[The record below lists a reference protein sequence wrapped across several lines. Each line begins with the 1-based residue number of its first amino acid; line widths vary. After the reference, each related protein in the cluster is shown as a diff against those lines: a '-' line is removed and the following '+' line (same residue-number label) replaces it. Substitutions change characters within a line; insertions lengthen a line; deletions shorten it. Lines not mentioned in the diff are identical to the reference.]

1 VHAGDLPAHRNL
13 NFNLMGVGG
22 FRTYISFT
30 ASAIK
35 KQWIYQA
42 GTCTLK
48 EKTGAVTSYPR

>member
-1 VHAGDLPAHRNL
+1 
-13 NFNLMGVGG
+13 MGVGG